1 MTRGIFI
8 PVFSLLLLGIQLLAA
23 HDQNNWFS
31 RLELKAAL
39 KSLRPDS
46 QRSLRLLVDKSKR
59 NITKWCV
66 LTESEVCYIAKE
78 MLQTMTCQSWINLQ
92 WVKIS
97 LAFTVRSAAKI
108 TFELTSLWWSD
119 VNFDYLLFDICVC
132 VSTVDPPTS
141 VTLDCH
147 NLVHVVKWNYT
158 EFSPGLQ
165 FEIFIGSQHSGTKLN
180 MVDSPNLQTNFSLDT
195 DPADTYGL
203 EVSAVIGPNKSEEAP
218 PKGLQFS
225 YNKNSP
231 ASKKCFMDLPAV
243 NVTLTHDGFA
253 QFSFMHPWLLYGD
266 KIPVPKPTKKKRH
279 NARTEVIPE
288 FSYEVVVVSKGTSET
303 FDCNERECEDEILV
317 DPQEEKLCLKISGD
331 MARMAVR
338 GTQEYCAMP
347 ATALPAE
354 DDYTYVIY
362 IVVPLVVLIA
372 SAFILFLVYKK
383 VTRPSSSLPAA
394 MTFKDHLWRTVVR
407 DRDQVSV
414 PQVEPASPTPLLSS
428 TEFPPATTS
437 IAECEVRERI
447 GVLTDG
453 NGVCD
458 DEEIGNNE
466 ACGYTQGGNLD
477 EDDGESKVEPSGYE
491 SRPVVD

>member
-1 MTRGIFI
+1 MSRGIFN
-8 PVFSLLLLGIQLLAA
+8 PVFILLLVGIQLLAA
-23 HDQNNWFS
+23 H
-31 RLELKAAL
+31 
-39 KSLRPDS
+39 
-46 QRSLRLLVDKSKR
+46 
-59 NITKWCV
+59 
-66 LTESEVCYIAKE
+66 
-78 MLQTMTCQSWINLQ
+78 
-92 WVKIS
+92 
-97 LAFTVRSAAKI
+97 
-108 TFELTSLWWSD
+108 
-119 VNFDYLLFDICVC
+119 
-132 VSTVDPPTS
+132 VDPPTS

-147 NLVHVVKWNYT
+147 NLVHVVKWSYT

-165 FEIFIGSQHSGTKLN
+165 FEIYIGSLHGAAKLN
-180 MVDSPNLQTNFSLDT
+180 LVDSPNLQTNFSLDT
-195 DPADTYGL
+195 DPADTYTL
-203 EVSAVIGPNKSEEAP
+203 EVSAVIGPNKSDEAP
-218 PKGLQFS
+218 PKGIQFS

-243 NVTLTHDGFA
+243 NVTVMPDGYA

-279 NARTEVIPE
+279 NARSEVIPE
-288 FSYEVVVVSKGTSET
+288 FSYEVVVVSKGTSKT
-303 FDCNERECEDEILV
+303 FDCNERECEDELLV
-317 DPQEEKLCLKISGD
+317 DPKEEKLCLKISGD

-354 DDYTYVIY
+354 DDYMYVIY

-372 SAFILFLVYKK
+372 LAFILFLVYKK

-414 PQVEPASPTPLLSS
+414 PEVEPASPTPLLQS
-428 TEFPPATTS
+428 TEFPPAPTS
-437 IAECEVRERI
+437 STEYEVRERI
-447 GVLTDG
+447 GVLTDC

-466 ACGYTQGGNLD
+466 GCGYTQGGNLD
-477 EDDGESKVEPSGYE
+477 EDDGETKVEPSGYE